1 MLREKT
7 LLKRKKTG
15 SRIIREGFLKNAGSA
30 YNKDDSKPTTT
41 SRDSIEK

>member
-7 LLKRKKTG
+7 LVKRKKTG